1 MIVMEDV
8 ISTEWQLLYANNP
21 KIQYFGVISSGEVV
35 WQTNNWN
42 LVKDVDEIITAL
54 RVLNSE
60 ISIDKVRYTRIQSN
74 SNYYLGI
81 SEKNNEHVIICRV
94 DDKSWVI
101 ARSSS
106 DSVPELARID
116 VARTATKLIGVLGK

>member
-1 MIVMEDV
+1 MNDV

-42 LVKDVDEIITAL
+42 LVKDVDQIITSL
-54 RVLNSE
+54 RVLDSE
-60 ISIDKVRYTRIQSN
+60 ISIDKTRYTRIQS
-74 SNYYLGI
+74 SRDYFLGI
-81 SEKNNEHVIICRV
+81 SEKNQEHVIICRV
-94 DDKSWVI
+94 DDKSWII

-116 VARTATKLIGVLGK
+116 VARTAIKLIGVL

>member
-1 MIVMEDV
+1 MEDV

-21 KIQYFGVISSGEVV
+21 KIQYFGVISNGDVV

-42 LVKDVDEIITAL
+42 LVKDVDQIITSL
-54 RVLNSE
+54 RVLDSE
-60 ISIDKVRYTRIQSN
+60 ISIGKVSYTRIQS
-74 SNYYLGI
+74 SSDYYLGI
-81 SEKNNEHVIICRV
+81 SEKNHDHVIICRV
-94 DDKSWVI
+94 NDKSWVI

-116 VARTATKLIGVLGK
+116 VARTAIKLIGVL

>member
-1 MIVMEDV
+1 MNDV

-42 LVKDVDEIITAL
+42 LVKDVEQILTAL
-54 RVLNSE
+54 KTSASE
-60 ISIDKVRYTRIQSN
+60 LSIDKINYTRIQSN
-74 SNYYLGI
+74 EDYYLGV
-81 SEKNNEHVIICRV
+81 SDKNHEHVIICRV
-94 DDKSWVI
+94 DDKSWVV
-101 ARSSS
+101 ARSLS

-116 VARTATKLIGVLGK
+116 VTRTAIKLIGAL

>member
-1 MIVMEDV
+1 MEDV

-42 LVKDVDEIITAL
+42 LVKDVDQIITSL
-54 RVLNSE
+54 RVLDSE
-60 ISIDKVRYTRIQSN
+60 ISIDKTRYTRIQS
-74 SNYYLGI
+74 SRDYFLGI
-81 SEKNNEHVIICRV
+81 SEKNQEHVIICRV
-94 DDKSWVI
+94 DDKSWII

-116 VARTATKLIGVLGK
+116 VARTAIKLIGVL

>member
-21 KIQYFGVISSGEVV
+21 KIQYFGVISNGDVV

-116 VARTATKLIGVLGK
+116 VARTAIKLIGAL

>member
-1 MIVMEDV
+1 MEDV

-42 LVKDVDEIITAL
+42 LVKDVDQIITAL
-54 RVLNSE
+54 RVLDSE
-60 ISIDKVRYTRIQSN
+60 ISIDKVRYTRIQSR
-74 SNYYLGI
+74 SDYFLGI
-81 SEKNNEHVIICRV
+81 SEKSHEHVIICRV

-116 VARTATKLIGVLGK
+116 VARTAIKLIGVLSK